1 MSDKRNSFD
10 VTVPTRISV
19 TNRSGDVI
27 VGPSDDDV
35 VTVLLSGDKK
45 AIDGTTI
52 DATPGAVSVRANE
65 DHQGWFS
72 KRVDVLIT
80 APPGGVLRVRIGSG
94 DVIVQLPMDA
104 VDVNTGSGD
113 IRIEHPL
120 NELRAKV
127 ASGSVLI
134 DGVVSD
140 AVVSS
145 ASGDIRLTDADTVV
159 VNTAS
164 GSVEIGSVNVETSIR
179 SASGDVKVHAFSG
192 SNLDIKTM
200 SGDVT
205 VGLVEGLEVAATIT
219 TMSGDYRNRIEPSG
233 IKATRRATL
242 RVKSFSGDVTLRS
255 PW

>member
-1 MSDKRNSFD
+1 MSDRWNSFE
-10 VTVPTRISV
+10 VTGPTRISV
-19 TNRSGDVI
+19 ANRSGDVI
-27 VGPSDDDV
+27 VGPSDGDV
-35 VTVLLSGDKK
+35 VTVQLSGDEEL
-45 AIDGTTI
+45 IDATII

-65 DHQGWFS
+65 GRRGWSS
-72 KRVDVLIT
+72 KGVDVLIT
-80 APPGGVLRVRIGSG
+80 APAGGALRVKIGSG

-113 IRIEHPL
+113 IRVEHPL

-134 DGVVSD
+134 DGAASD

-145 ASGDIRLTDADTVV
+145 ASGDIRLREADTAV

-164 GSVEIGSVNVETSIR
+164 GSVEIGSVAVEASIR

-205 VGLVEGLEVAATIT
+205 VGLLEGLEVAAKIT
-219 TMSGDYRNRIEPSG
+219 AMSGDFRNLIEPSG
-233 IKATRRATL
+233 VETTRRAML

>member
-1 MSDKRNSFD
+1 MSDKSNSFD
-10 VTVPTRISV
+10 VSGPTRVSV

-27 VGPSDDDV
+27 IGPSNGDV

-45 AIDGTTI
+45 AVDGTTI
-52 DATPGAVSVRANE
+52 DATPGSISVRANE
-65 DHQGWFS
+65 DHTGWFS
-72 KRVDVLIT
+72 KGVDVLIT

-94 DVIVQLPMDA
+94 DVIVQLPLDA

-113 IRIEHPL
+113 VRIEHPL

-134 DGVVSD
+134 DGAVSE
-140 AVVSS
+140 AAISS
-145 ASGDIRLTDADTVV
+145 ASGDIRLTDVDAVA

-164 GSVEIGSVNVETSIR
+164 GSVDIGSVAEKLSIK
-179 SASGDVKVHAFSG
+179 SASGDVKVRAFSG

-205 VGLVEGLEVAATIT
+205 VGLVEGLEVDAKIT
-219 TMSGDYRNRIEPSG
+219 AMSGDFRNRIDPSG
-233 IKATRRATL
+233 IETARRATL

>member
-1 MSDKRNSFD
+1 MSDKLSSFD
-10 VTVPTRISV
+10 VTGPTRISV

-27 VGPSDDDV
+27 VGPSDGDV
-35 VTVLLSGDKK
+35 VTVLLSGDQK
-45 AIDGTTI
+45 AVDGTSI

-72 KRVDVLIT
+72 KGVDVLIT

-113 IRIEHPL
+113 VRIEHPL
-120 NELRAKV
+120 NKLRAKV

-134 DGVVSD
+134 DGAISD
-140 AVVSS
+140 AAVSS

-164 GSVEIGSVNVETSIR
+164 GSVDIGSVTVEMNVK
-179 SASGDVKVHAFSG
+179 SASGDIKAHSFSG

-205 VGLVEGLEVAATIT
+205 IGLVEGLEVAAKIT
-219 TMSGDYRNRIEPSG
+219 TMSGDFRNRIEPSG
-233 IKATRRATL
+233 IETMRRATL

>member
-1 MSDKRNSFD
+1 MSDKSSSFD
-10 VTVPTRISV
+10 VTGPTRISV
-19 TNRSGDVI
+19 TNRSGDVV
-27 VGPSDDDV
+27 VGPSDGDT
-35 VTVLLSGDKK
+35 VTVLLSGDKR
-45 AIDGTTI
+45 AIDSTTV
-52 DATPGAVSVRANE
+52 DATPGAISVRANE
-65 DHQGWFS
+65 DHKGWFS
-72 KRVDVLIT
+72 KGVDVLIT
-80 APPGGVLRVRIGSG
+80 APPGGILRVRIGSG
-94 DVIVQLPMDA
+94 DVIVRLPLEA

-113 IRIEHPL
+113 VRIEHSI
-120 NELRAKV
+120 NELKAKV
-127 ASGSVLI
+127 ASGSVLV

-145 ASGDIRLTDADTVV
+145 ASGDVRLTDADTVV

-164 GSVEIGSVNVETSIR
+164 GSVEIGSVTVETSIK

-205 VGLVEGLEVAATIT
+205 VGLVEGLEVAAKVKA
-219 TMSGDYRNRIEPSG
+219 MSGEFRNRIEPSS
-233 IKATRRATL
+233 TETMHRATL